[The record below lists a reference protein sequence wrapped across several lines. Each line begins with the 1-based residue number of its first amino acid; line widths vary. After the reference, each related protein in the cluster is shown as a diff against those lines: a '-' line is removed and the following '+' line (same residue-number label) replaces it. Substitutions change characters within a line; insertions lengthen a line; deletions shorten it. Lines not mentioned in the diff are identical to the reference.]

1 MSQDQTFDVDAPLFM
16 AVRRS
21 VGDELGRFYLTG
33 VLIEPIAEGGAWLV
47 ATDGITMLVGK
58 DQTAVAP
65 YPAVVDLRLLKA
77 NPDCDDDT
85 RDGPARDWEGLRLR
99 FAVTE
104 EGSVATAKSATTYR
118 WQEPVGVISKVCDA
132 DQFATWRRVWTEPK
146 SLVGRADPILAR
158 KSDSFGYRCDM
169 IAKMA
174 GDLGF
179 RLITE
184 VEGGP
189 SVVLFDNMPNLVGL
203 IAPIVFRSAGL
214 ALAIELRTG
223 AVAPGE
229 QSGAADA

>member
-1 MSQDQTFDVDAPLFM
+1 MSLDQIFDVDAPLFM
-16 AVRRS
+16 AVRRA
-21 VGDELGRFYLTG
+21 VGDELGRIALTG
-33 VLIEPIAEGGAWLV
+33 VLIEPIPEGGAWLV

-77 NPDCDDDT
+77 SPDCDDDT

-118 WQEPVGVISKVCDA
+118 WQEPVGVVSDLCPVERFVPWRQVWA
-132 DQFATWRRVWTEPK
+132 DPQ

-189 SVVLFDNMPNLVGL
+189 SVALFDNMPNLVGL

-214 ALAIELRTG
+214 ALATELRTG

-229 QSGAADA
+229 QAGASDA

>member
-1 MSQDQTFDVDAPLFM
+1 MSLNQMFDVDAPLFI
-16 AVRRS
+16 AVRRA
-21 VGDELGRFYLTG
+21 VGDELGRFALTG
-33 VLIEPIAEGGAWLV
+33 VLIEPIPEGGAWLV

-77 NPDCDDDT
+77 SPDCDDDT

-118 WQEPVGVISKVCDA
+118 WQEPVGVMSKVCDA
-132 DQFATWRRVWTEPK
+132 DQFAPWRQVWADPK
-146 SLVGRADPILAR
+146 STVGRVDPILAR

-184 VEGGP
+184 VENGP

-203 IAPIVFRSAGL
+203 IAPIVFKSVGL
-214 ALAIELRTG
+214 ALATELKNG
-223 AVAPGE
+223 GFASE
-229 QSGAADA
+229 DQSGAGDA